1 MNSVDAAVPFDV
13 TFSRLAEQARNW
25 KRTKY

>member
-1 MNSVDAAVPFDV
+1 MPFDV
-13 TFSRLAEQARNW
+13 TFSRLTEQARNW